1 MAIRTV
7 VFLSN
12 LKPRCEQQLVHDLP
26 IEFPSQ
32 AISKIDGIKGVTIC
46 HGNGLFAAVVDYEGD
61 FEKIYKDYISSPS
74 VQAFHFKVARF
85 FDNPPQFADLSRL
98 PIAGDVFY
106 WDGQK
111 FQAASG

>member
-7 VFLSN
+7 VFLSH
-12 LKPRCEQQLVHDLP
+12 LKPGCEQQLVHDLP

-46 HGNGLFAAVVDYEGD
+46 QGNGLFAAVIDYEGD

-74 VQAFHFKVARF
+74 IQAFHFKVARF
-85 FDNPPQFADLSRL
+85 FDDPPRSADPSKL

-106 WDGQK
+106 WDGQR
-111 FQAASG
+111 FHTASG